1 MASPLQTEIIRCD
14 WCGTDPLYQQ
24 YHDTEWGIPC
34 REDKKLFEFLLLE
47 SAQAGLAWITVL
59 RKREGYRKAFADFEV
74 DKVARFNQRSV
85 ERLMKDA
92 SIVRN
97 RQKITSAINNAKQF
111 MAVQDQ
117 YGSFADYLWGF
128 VDGTPILNHWDTLAE
143 IPASTILSDTISKDM
158 KQRGFRFFG
167 TTICYAY
174 LQAMGVVNDHLVTC
188 SFRHSS

>member
-59 RKREGYRKAFADFEV
+59 RKREGYRKAFAGFEV

-143 IPASTILSDTISKDM
+143 IPASTTLSDTISKDM

-174 LQAMGVVNDHLVTC
+174 LQAMGVVNDHLVSC
-188 SFRHSS
+188 SFRHGS

>member
-14 WCGTDPLYQQ
+14 WCGTDPLYRQ
-24 YHDTEWGIPC
+24 YHDTEWGRPC

-59 RKREGYRKAFADFEV
+59 RKREGYRKAFAGFEV

-143 IPASTILSDTISKDM
+143 IPASTTLSDTISKDM

-174 LQAMGVVNDHLVTC
+174 LQAMGVVNDHLVSC
-188 SFRHSS
+188 SFRHGS